1 MLIRLLRGHLR
12 PYQRLL
18 AAVVLLQFVGTMASL
33 YLPSLNAD
41 IIDLG
46 VARGDTG
53 YITRTGGWMLAV
65 SVVQIVCAVVA
76 VRLGA
81 RIAMGFGRDVR
92 AAVFGHV
99 NTFSAREVARFGAPS
114 LITRNTND
122 VQQVQMLVLMSC
134 TMLVA
139 APIMSIGGVVMALRE
154 DVGLSWLMLVCV
166 PVLAILLGLIIRR
179 MVPGFRLMQTRIDA
193 INRVLRE
200 QITGIRVVRAFVR
213 EPYEVRR
220 FAAAN
225 ADLTA
230 TALRTGRLM
239 ALIFPVV
246 MLVLNV
252 SSVAV
257 LWFGAERVDAGA
269 IQVGALT
276 AFLQY
281 LMQILMAVMMAT
293 FMLMM
298 VPRAAV
304 CAERIV
310 EVLDTDSSVVPT
322 PAPVTEVS
330 TRAELELRNV
340 RFQYPGA
347 AEPVLREIS
356 FRVTPGTT
364 TAIIG
369 STGAGKTTLLN
380 LIPRLVDVTAGA
392 VLVDG
397 VDVRELAPDELWR
410 RIGLVPQRPYLF
422 TGTVATNLRYG
433 NPDATDE
440 ELWAALEIAQARD
453 FVEAMPEGLDAP
465 ITQGGT
471 NVSGGQRQRLAIARA
486 LVRQPEIYLFDDS
499 FSALDL
505 GTDARLRAALRP
517 VTATAAVVIVAQRV
531 STIVDADQIIV
542 LEDGGVVGVGRH
554 EDLLTTCPTYAEI
567 VASPADRRR
576 CRHERAR
583 ERSERIINSACRCLM
598 PARSEAESRH
608 E

>member
-1 MLIRLLRGHLR
+1 MLTRLLRDFLR
-12 PYQRLL
+12 PYHRPLL
-18 AAVVLLQFVGTMASL
+18 AVVLFQFVGTMASL

-46 VARGDTG
+46 VARGDTD
-53 YITRTGGWMLAV
+53 YILRTGGWMLLV
-65 SVVQIVCAVVA
+65 SLVQIVCSVAAVYF
-76 VRLGA
+76 GA
-81 RIAMGFGRDVR
+81 RTAMAFGRDVR
-92 AAVFGHV
+92 AEVFGQV
-99 NTFSAREVARFGAPS
+99 NRFSAREVARFGAPS

-139 APIMSIGGVVMALRE
+139 APIMSVGGVVMALRE
-154 DVGLSWLMLVCV
+154 DVGLSWLLLVSV
-166 PVLAILLGLIIRR
+166 PVLAIALGLVIRR
-179 MVPGFRLMQTRIDA
+179 MVPGFRLMQTRIDTV
-193 INRVLRE
+193 NRVLRE

-213 EPYEVRR
+213 EPYETDR
-220 FAAAN
+220 FAVAN
-225 ADLTA
+225 TDLTA
-230 TALRTGRLM
+230 TALRVGRLQ
-239 ALIFPVV
+239 ALIFPIV
-246 MLVLNV
+246 MLILNV

-257 LWFGAERVDAGA
+257 LWFGAARVDAGQ

-310 EVLDTDSSVVPT
+310 EVLDTDSSVVP
-322 PAPVTEVS
+322 PARPVTRVE
-330 TRAELELRNV
+330 RRGELELRDV
-340 RFQYPGA
+340 SFQYPGA
-347 AEPVLREIS
+347 SAPVLRGIS
-356 FRVTPGTT
+356 FRAAPGRT

-369 STGAGKTTLLN
+369 ATGAGKTTLLS
-380 LIPRLVDVTAGA
+380 LVPRLVDPTAGA

-422 TGTVATNLRYG
+422 TGTVASNLRYG
-433 NPDATDE
+433 NPDATDQ

-453 FVEAMPEGLDAP
+453 FVAQMPGGLAAP
-465 ITQGGT
+465 IAQGGT

-486 LVRQPEIYLFDDS
+486 LVRRPEIYLFDDS

-517 VTATAAVVIVAQRV
+517 VTADAAVVIVAQRV

-542 LEDGGVVGVGRH
+542 LEDGGVVGMGRH
-554 EDLLTTCPTYAEI
+554 EELLDTCPTYAEI
-567 VASPADRRR
+567 VASQQT
-576 CRHERAR
+576 
-583 ERSERIINSACRCLM
+583 
-598 PARSEAESRH
+598 AEVTA
-608 E
+608 

>member
-1 MLIRLLRGHLR
+1 VLIRLLRSFLR
-12 PYQRLL
+12 PYRRPLV
-18 AAVVLLQFVGTMASL
+18 AVVLLQFVGTMASL

-46 VARGDTG
+46 VARGDTD
-53 YITRTGGWMLAV
+53 YIMRTGGWMLLVSLLQILCSVAAV
-65 SVVQIVCAVVA
+65 Y
-76 VRLGA
+76 LGA
-81 RIAMGFGRDVR
+81 RTAMAFGRDVR
-92 AAVFGHV
+92 AGIFEQV
-99 NTFSAREVARFGAPS
+99 NRFSAREVARFGAPS

-139 APIMSIGGVVMALRE
+139 APIMSVGGVVMALRE
-154 DVGLSWLMLVCV
+154 DLGLSRLMLVSV
-166 PVLAILLGLIIRR
+166 PVLAIALGLVIRR
-179 MVPGFRLMQTRIDA
+179 MVPGFRLMQTRIDTV
-193 INRVLRE
+193 NRVLRE

-213 EPYEVRR
+213 EPYERDR
-220 FAAAN
+220 FGVAN

-230 TALRTGRLM
+230 TALRVGRLM

-257 LWFGAERVDAGA
+257 LWFGAQRVDAGQ
-269 IQVGALT
+269 IQIGALT

-310 EVLDTDSSVVPT
+310 EVLDTESSVVPAAD
-322 PAPVTEVS
+322 PLIAVT
-330 TRAELELRNV
+330 RQAELELRRV
-340 RFQYPGA
+340 AFQYPGA
-347 AEPVLREIS
+347 SAPVLHDIS
-356 FRVTPGTT
+356 FRAGPGRT

-369 STGAGKTTLLN
+369 STGAGKTTLLT
-380 LIPRLVDVTAGA
+380 LIPRLVDPTAGA

-397 VDVRELAPDELWR
+397 VDVRLLEPDEVWR

-422 TGTVATNLRYG
+422 SGTVASNLRYG

-440 ELWAALEIAQARD
+440 ELWQALEIAQGRD
-453 FVEAMPEGLDAP
+453 FVAQMPGGLDAP
-465 ITQGGT
+465 IAQGGT

-517 VTATAAVVIVAQRV
+517 VTADAAVVIVAQRV

-542 LEDGGVVGVGRH
+542 LEDGGVVGMGRH
-554 EDLLTTCPTYAEI
+554 EDLLENCPTYAEI
-567 VASPADRRR
+567 VASQQT
-576 CRHERAR
+576 
-583 ERSERIINSACRCLM
+583 
-598 PARSEAESRH
+598 AEVTA
-608 E
+608 